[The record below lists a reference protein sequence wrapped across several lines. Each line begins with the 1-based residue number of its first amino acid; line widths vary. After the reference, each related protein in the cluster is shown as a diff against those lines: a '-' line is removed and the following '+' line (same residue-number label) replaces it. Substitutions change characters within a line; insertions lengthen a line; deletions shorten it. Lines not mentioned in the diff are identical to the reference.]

1 MERPPGL
8 SSEELVLGQWP
19 SCQKQS
25 TNSTQAQQKILGYFS
40 KKLEKKDFKIYMEA
54 QNTKDG

>member
-1 MERPPGL
+1 
-8 SSEELVLGQWP
+8 
-19 SCQKQS
+19 
-25 TNSTQAQQKILGYFS
+25 LGYFS